1 VMVVDRD
8 ENGPLPADVLAQ
20 RQSSAL
26 ADWLEEQKASP
37 DVKIERLLTSEQIP
51 PDPYTSYLGF

>member
-1 VMVVDRD
+1 
-8 ENGPLPADVLAQ
+8 VLAQ

-37 DVKIERLLTSEQIP
+37 DVKIERLLTPEQIP